1 MSNSDV
7 ENHSLGDELFEL
19 GWQQG
24 TLFSAPSARFSWNK
38 LSDQEGDKLII
49 QETRP
54 TKPNEKFVLIS
65 QDCDIVASE
74 SENDEPYVE
83 AILCKLEKQ
92 RFVRRIGSKSAR
104 WFVIDANTG
113 LVAHAKYRT
122 QVDKKML
129 KSLKPEPW
137 PNGSNRLDEFVR
149 WLARRYDRPSIP
161 DAIYEAFQ
169 RPLVEVVAEWEK
181 QIPDVFAAF
190 NRVVNDIRVNLP
202 ESEEPPFDLQLIL
215 IVEYNGLSEEEAN
228 AINIFQDSI
237 RARIDQKTVHLDPE
251 MRILTEEE
259 ISMKEFYASRPI
271 YVADYTY
278 RGEEIEGA
286 PPHGGN

>member
-1 MSNSDV
+1 MSNADA
-7 ENHSLGDELFEL
+7 ENRSLGDELFEL
-19 GWQQG
+19 GWRQG
-24 TLFSAPSARFSWNK
+24 TLFSAPSARFSWNT
-38 LSDQEGDKLII
+38 LSDQDGDKSII

-65 QDCDIVASE
+65 QDCDIVAL
-74 SENDEPYVE
+74 ENEEPYVE
-83 AILCKLEKQ
+83 ALLCQLEKQ

-122 QVDKKML
+122 QFDKKML
-129 KSLKPEPW
+129 KSLRSEPW
-137 PNGSNRLDEFVR
+137 PNGPNRLDEFIR

-169 RPLVEVVAEWEK
+169 RPLLELVAEWEK
-181 QIPDVFAAF
+181 QNPAVFAAF
-190 NRVVNDIRVNLP
+190 NRVVNDIRINLP

-215 IVEYNGLSEEEAN
+215 LVESNGLSEEEAD
-228 AINIFQDSI
+228 AINIFEDGV
-237 RARIDQKTVHLDPE
+237 RARIDQATIDLDPE

-286 PPHGGN
+286 PPHGRN